1 VKNVKQLLEQGISLI
16 YNDINQAKSMFSHAK
31 VLAESIEWDL
41 GQFKAEL
48 YLAKLDYP
56 EEGFNK
62 TLNRMLEIEEA
73 AIQKK
78 NTELLAEIK
87 KELGNLN
94 YNNRNLGIALNYY
107 FDALVMLKNKNS
119 ALDWKIL
126 NNIGMIFSDLE
137 KYDEAKKY
145 YLEALNVHNIHEHH
159 LNIVLFTN
167 IGSIYKN
174 IGEYKVAKSYFEIVI
189 ETEKNS
195 KNKNNLYIALN
206 RIALGEIYFIEG
218 KIKQSKEY
226 FEAGVKDLLDY
237 DNIFPYVKYLLKYC
251 IFLVMEDAPNADEMI
266 ELGIK
271 YSKENN
277 NFKLLA
283 KFLELYG
290 DLYNTKKSELAM
302 HYYKRSI
309 FYSKKALNRLN
320 SIQIDQINQ
329 FKLINEQE
337 SKYRMLSREYEKI
350 EKINEIGLSFMETLD
365 LEVVYQKIY
374 DTFSEEMGFD
384 KFGIAIYDMKN
395 NLLNYDYFILKG
407 KRKEPFVLDLSNMDT
422 IANYVIENKQPVIT
436 RKYSR
441 EYKKYIKHGYP
452 TPRKGAFDQ
461 ESIIYIPL
469 VSKGEVIGTFSVQA
483 DHEAAFNETD
493 FEYLKSLSYFITSAI
508 NNAVIRD
515 KLEDMNS
522 KLDKMAKLDDLT
534 DLYNKRE
541 FLNISQLELKS
552 AIRNQTPVSL
562 LMIDIDY
569 FKEYN
574 DFYGHIAGDEVIIEV
589 SNILKNVFK
598 RKNDCISRFGGDEF
612 IVFLPN
618 IDHSGLINVIA
629 LLQEEVDKMHIRH
642 KKSPYDYLTISI
654 GGVFANPSID
664 LTIQS
669 LIETGDTMMY
679 KVKSKKKNNYDVTTL
694 GDNAC

>member
-1 VKNVKQLLEQGISLI
+1 MKIVKQLLKEGTNLI
-16 YNDINQAKSMFSHAK
+16 YNDIKEAKNLFRRAK
-31 VLAESIEWDL
+31 ILAESIQWDH
-41 GQFKAEL
+41 GQLRAAL

-56 EEGFNK
+56 EEGYNK
-62 TLNRMLEIEEA
+62 TLNKMLDIEEIA
-73 AIQKK
+73 LQKK
-78 NTELLAEIK
+78 NSEFLAETK

-107 FDALVMLKNKNS
+107 FDALKVLKNKNS
-119 ALDWKIL
+119 PLDWKLL
-126 NNIGMIFSDLE
+126 NNIGMIYSDLE
-137 KYDEAKKY
+137 KYDYAKKY
-145 YLEALNVHNIHEHH
+145 YLEALNVHNIYEEH
-159 LNIVLFTN
+159 LNIILFTN

-195 KNKNNLYIALN
+195 RNKNTLYIALN
-206 RIALGEIYFIEG
+206 CIALGEIYFIEG
-218 KIKQSKEY
+218 KVNKAKECY
-226 FEAGVKDLLDY
+226 EAGIKDLLNY
-237 DNIFPYVKYLLKYC
+237 NNIFPYVKYLLKYC
-251 IFLVMEDAPNADEMI
+251 IFLVMEDATDAEKML
-266 ELGIK
+266 ELGIE
-271 YSKENN
+271 YSKENK
-277 NFKLLA
+277 NFKLLS

-290 DLYNTKKSELAM
+290 DLYNAKENELAM

-320 SIQIDQINQ
+320 SLQIDQINQ
-329 FKLINEQE
+329 FKIINEQE
-337 SKYRMLSREYEKI
+337 SKYKMLAREYENI

-365 LEVVYQKIY
+365 LEVVYKKIY
-374 DTFSEEMGFD
+374 DNFSEEMGFD
-384 KFGIAIYDMKN
+384 KFGIAIYDEKKQH
-395 NLLNYDYFILKG
+395 LKYDYFILKG
-407 KRKEPFVLDLSNMDT
+407 RRKEPFVLDLSNMDT
-422 IANYVIENKQPVIT
+422 IANYVIENKEPVIT
-436 RKYSR
+436 KKYSR

-452 TPRKGAFDQ
+452 TPKKDAFDQ

-469 VSKGEVIGTFSVQA
+469 VSKGKVIGTFSVQA
-483 DHEAAFNETD
+483 DNEAAFNETD

-508 NNAVIRD
+508 NNAIIREA
-515 KLEDMNS
+515 LEDMNYR
-522 KLDKMAKLDDLT
+522 LDKMAKLDDLT

-562 LMIDIDY
+562 LMIDIDF

-574 DFYGHIAGDEVIIEV
+574 DFYGHIAGDEVILKI
-589 SNILKNVFK
+589 SNILKSVFK

-618 IDHSGLINVIA
+618 IDHPGLINIIT
-629 LLQEEVDKMHIRH
+629 LLQEEINKIHIRH
-642 KKSPYDYLTISI
+642 KKSPYDYITVSI

-669 LIETGDTMMY
+669 LIETGDVMMY
-679 KVKSKKKNNYDVTTL
+679 KVKHKKKNSYDVTTL
-694 GDNAC
+694 GDSAC

>member
-1 VKNVKQLLEQGISLI
+1 MNNVKRLLEKGNSLI
-16 YNDINQAKSMFSHAK
+16 YNDINQAKEMFRQAK
-31 VLAESIEWDL
+31 ALADSIQWDQ
-41 GQFKAEL
+41 GQLKAAL
-48 YLAKLDYP
+48 YLAKLNYYLD
-56 EEGFNK
+56 GFNLSLEK
-62 TLNRMLEIEEA
+62 MLAIEA
-73 AIQKK
+73 IAIQKK
-78 NTELLAEIK
+78 YTEFLAEIK

-107 FDALVMLKNKNS
+107 FDALDILKDKNS
-119 ALDWKIL
+119 SIEWKIL
-126 NNIGMIFSDLE
+126 NNIGMIYSDLE
-137 KYDEAKKY
+137 KYDVAKKY
-145 YLEALNVHNIHEHH
+145 YLEALNVHNIYEHH
-159 LNIVLFTN
+159 LNIILFTN

-195 KNKNNLYIALN
+195 DNKNILYIALN
-206 RIALGEIYFIEG
+206 RIALGEIFFIEG
-218 KIKQSKEY
+218 EVKKASKY
-226 FEAGVKDLLDY
+226 FEAGVKDLLNY
-237 DNIFPYVKYLLKYC
+237 NNIFPYVQYLLKYC
-251 IFLVMEDAPNADEMI
+251 IFLVMEDDPLASEMI
-266 ELGIK
+266 ELGVNF
-271 YSKENN
+271 SKEHK
-277 NFKLLA
+277 NFKLLS

-290 DLYNTKKSELAM
+290 DLYNTKDNQQAM

-320 SIQIDQINQ
+320 SIQINQINQ
-329 FKLINEQE
+329 FKEINEQE
-337 SKYRMLSREYEKI
+337 SKYKMLAREYEKI

-365 LEVVYQKIY
+365 LEVVYKKIY
-374 DTFSEEMGFD
+374 DNFSEEMGFD
-384 KFGIAIYDMKN
+384 KFGIAIYDEESNQLK
-395 NLLNYDYFILKG
+395 YDYFILKG
-407 KRKEPFVLDLSNMDT
+407 ERLKAFTLDLSNMDT
-422 IANYVIENKQPVIT
+422 IANYVVENKKPIIT

-441 EYKKYIKHGYP
+441 EYKKYIKHGVP
-452 TPRKGAFDQ
+452 TPRKGAFEQ

-469 VSKGEVIGTFSVQA
+469 VTKGKVIGTFSVQA
-483 DHEAAFNETD
+483 DHEGAFNDTD

-508 NNAVIRD
+508 NNAIIRE

-562 LMIDIDY
+562 LMIDIDF

-574 DFYGHIAGDEVIIEV
+574 DFYGHVAGDEVIKTL
-589 SNILKNVFK
+589 SNILKKVFK

-618 IDHSGLINVIA
+618 IDHEGLIKVIG
-629 LLQEEVDKMHIRH
+629 LLQEKIEKMHIKH
-642 KKSPYDYLTISI
+642 EKSPYDFLTVSI
-654 GGVFANPSID
+654 GGVFAKPCID

-669 LIETGDTMMY
+669 LIETGDVMMY
-679 KVKSKKKNNYDVTTL
+679 KVKQKKKNSYDVTTL

>member
-1 VKNVKQLLEQGISLI
+1 MNNVKRLLEKGNSLI
-16 YNDINQAKSMFSHAK
+16 YNDINQAKEMFRQAK
-31 VLAESIEWDL
+31 ALADSIQWDQ
-41 GQFKAEL
+41 GQLKAAL
-48 YLAKLDYP
+48 YLAKLNYYLD
-56 EEGFNK
+56 GFNLSLEK
-62 TLNRMLEIEEA
+62 MLAIEA
-73 AIQKK
+73 IAIQKK
-78 NTELLAEIK
+78 YTEFLAEIK

-107 FDALVMLKNKNS
+107 FDALDILKDKNS
-119 ALDWKIL
+119 SIEWKIL
-126 NNIGMIFSDLE
+126 NNIGMIYSDLE
-137 KYDEAKKY
+137 KYDVAKKY
-145 YLEALNVHNIHEHH
+145 YLEALNVHNIYEHH
-159 LNIVLFTN
+159 LNIILFTN

-195 KNKNNLYIALN
+195 DNKNILYIALN
-206 RIALGEIYFIEG
+206 RIALGEIFFIEG
-218 KIKQSKEY
+218 EVKKASKY
-226 FEAGVKDLLDY
+226 FEAGVKDLLNY
-237 DNIFPYVKYLLKYC
+237 NNIFPYVQYLLKYC
-251 IFLVMEDAPNADEMI
+251 IFLVMEDNPLASEMI
-266 ELGIK
+266 ELGVNF
-271 YSKENN
+271 SKEHK
-277 NFKLLA
+277 NFKLLS

-290 DLYNTKKSELAM
+290 DLYNTKDNQQAM

-320 SIQIDQINQ
+320 SIQINQINQ
-329 FKLINEQE
+329 FKEINEQE
-337 SKYRMLSREYEKI
+337 SKYKMLAREYEKI

-365 LEVVYQKIY
+365 LEVVYKKIY
-374 DTFSEEMGFD
+374 DNFSEEMGFD
-384 KFGIAIYDMKN
+384 KFGIAIYDEESNQLK
-395 NLLNYDYFILKG
+395 YDYFILKG
-407 KRKEPFVLDLSNMDT
+407 ERLKAFTLDLSNMDT
-422 IANYVIENKQPVIT
+422 IANYVVENKKPIIT

-441 EYKKYIKHGYP
+441 EYKKYIKHGVP
-452 TPRKGAFDQ
+452 TPRKGAFEQ

-469 VSKGEVIGTFSVQA
+469 VTKGKVIGTFSVQA
-483 DHEAAFNETD
+483 DHEGAFNDTD

-508 NNAVIRD
+508 NNAIIRE

-562 LMIDIDY
+562 LMIDIDF

-574 DFYGHIAGDEVIIEV
+574 DFYGHVAGDEVIKTL
-589 SNILKNVFK
+589 SNILKKVFK

-618 IDHSGLINVIA
+618 IDHEGLIKVIG
-629 LLQEEVDKMHIRH
+629 LLQEKIEKMHIKH
-642 KKSPYDYLTISI
+642 EKSPYDFLTVSI
-654 GGVFANPSID
+654 GGVFAKPCID

-669 LIETGDTMMY
+669 LIETGDVMMY
-679 KVKSKKKNNYDVTTL
+679 KVKQKKKNSYDVTTL